1 MGVNGLASGC
11 VMFLSIVRFFSRG
24 GGLKKKQKNHFVIFK
39 CFFFSF
45 VEAFVEIKGSI
56 EDWVGNITIKRMN
69 TDNIKLVRSISCLSF
84 QSFTCGW
91 CLSFLL

>member
-39 CFFFSF
+39 CFFFFLSL
-45 VEAFVEIKGSI
+45 KHLL
-56 EDWVGNITIKRMN
+56 
-69 TDNIKLVRSISCLSF
+69 KLKVR
-84 QSFTCGW
+84 
-91 CLSFLL
+91 